1 MTVSPSCVVFPE
13 HACAFIHH
21 TDDLFSLNDEHNND
35 DHGNYGIKR
44 SMKPVLLLVHPDIRA
59 SNPQAA
65 DNYT

>member
-1 MTVSPSCVVFPE
+1 MRIYLS
-13 HACAFIHH
+13 HI
-21 TDDLFSLNDEHNND
+21 DDLFSLDDEHNND
-35 DHGNYGIKR
+35 DHENYGIKR